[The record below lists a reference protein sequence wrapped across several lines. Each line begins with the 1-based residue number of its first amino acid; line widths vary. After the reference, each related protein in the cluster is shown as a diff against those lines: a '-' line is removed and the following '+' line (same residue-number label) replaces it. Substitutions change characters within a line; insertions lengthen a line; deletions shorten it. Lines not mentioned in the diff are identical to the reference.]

1 MSLKRKTFNIFAAA
15 VMIFGS
21 IPTTFLSVHAEGET
35 SSSDA
40 PQHSKTV
47 TSNGDGT
54 YNITLSVTGK
64 QESSTDVSKAN
75 VVIVFDTSNSMEYG
89 TSCTVDNY
97 YTNNDTDQYG
107 YISSD
112 QTYRPLYRYYG
123 DWVHD
128 TNHVPYYGTHYN
140 CVSDRLTVAKNATTD
155 LISKLLAN
163 NSLEGADNDTV
174 EISLVNFATSV
185 RSTTSWSTNETT
197 LKNTVNGYNVPNN
210 IQGGTNWETALSAAK
225 TLVDNRISNQPK
237 ESNYVIFVSD
247 GDPTFRDSRMGASG
261 PNNDWNNEA
270 GKWGTGSSDPHSWN
284 YNAAKAVAD
293 TIAASSNT
301 KLYAVGAFGN
311 VTNMQNL
318 AGSSNYYEA
327 SNQQALEN
335 AFKQIVD
342 QITNA
347 LSLTHVKFTDGI
359 TALTTAA
366 VSGNP
371 DNFTYT
377 KGGTAWAD
385 APEAEIKTIDG
396 VKTVV
401 WDLGDTTLKDGET
414 ATVSFTVWPSQ
425 ESYDLLAD
433 LNNGKKKYSDLTDD
447 QKASIVE
454 NDGVYSLQT
463 NTEWPTLTYST
474 VETVTVNGV
483 PTTTVSDPITIE
495 IRNDGP
501 MPLDVRKLTLEKKWE
516 DDLDPSQ
523 REEVNGEVV
532 LNFYKDKNPYEED
545 IKLTEENH
553 WKLENYIAIAPGVM
567 ISNDSSNYD
576 TLKAGHTE
584 YSFGG
589 KKYIILETGHDYY
602 FEEEDINSH
611 FELTNYIYHPMV
623 VDNTLMNVFFTRD
636 ADDKITGIEE
646 FRVMESVSATN
657 TLKGGINIQKKVVD
671 KENKVVNTKD
681 SFEVT
686 AHLIDA
692 DGKPYKYDYRIYYG
706 ENNPEYESHI
716 VYKTD
721 ENGEYVLDEDGNKI
735 ILYSRSDHIYA
746 TDETAGEFTE
756 TIYVGDT
763 IRIVNVDSGV
773 QYYVEEAAKDGYEA
787 KPTIVY
793 EEAYGTEDSE
803 DAEQTD
809 DGYYVVSG
817 NTASSA
823 TVINKFLNAKTEV
836 DFEKTWYGEDGNVLS
851 GKDLPGSVTIE
862 LFKKGADGKKVST
875 GKTKTISSETDWKG
889 SFTDLPKYD
898 NGVEIVYSIEES
910 AIKDAETREGYDGYF
925 FEFDSEENNGQHAV
939 VGRWQVA
946 TLEDFIVKNTWKP
959 ASDTVSG
966 HTSFNIVKIDKNT
979 KEVLSG
985 ATFELKLKDGTT
997 FTATT
1002 DANGEAT
1009 FDYLGAG
1016 EYTLKETNAPNDYE
1030 LISAEPNVIIEIA
1043 GRKLTNVN
1051 INRLE
1056 NTYEYIFSLTA
1067 SQVSGYQYDTNSRTF
1082 TVENEPIPYIDITA
1096 AKVWD
1101 DDNDRD
1107 GLRKNYANYYIA
1119 VRNNSGKYVGY
1130 QKLVLVNKDNYK
1142 FPHLP
1147 TKTVNGD
1154 DITYEIVEAS
1164 ACSGSGNSIQ
1174 CTEFDE
1180 DDDYTATVSNG
1191 VVTNYHKPALYGDLT
1206 VQKIWN
1212 DGNNELVRPTTIT
1225 VELYGEITN
1234 DEGEK
1239 ETWME
1244 GSKEISSANEWK
1256 WTFKNLYKYKNGK
1269 EITYSVQESKLGNT
1283 AFGEEESTIIIYA
1296 SDGAIEG
1303 SWTKSVNNETFEVTN
1318 TWKEAEDEIIYNGES
1333 AFTIKKID
1341 KDGKALSDVVFAVEG
1356 HSDKITDKNGE
1367 ISITVPITK
1376 TKKTENFKYVISE
1389 KEAKEGYDPVDGS
1402 ATVTISCTS
1411 KLTDKD
1417 TDELINTYTKTCVFS
1432 EEGDDGF
1439 DWKESNLTLIVV
1451 NNRSMAKSLTIKK
1464 TVKGLSAEVLADLE
1478 FTIEGP
1484 EDFGEDGKMTLV
1496 VKDDCS
1502 IEGEIITCEL
1512 EGEVP
1517 TGEYTVTESN
1527 ADVEYFELKI
1537 SGDNGKEKKVNAN
1550 ERAEFKIT
1558 NKYEVEKTWYKVVKV
1573 WQDEHDKDGIRPTE
1587 LEVNLLANG
1596 EPIQTKKLS
1605 AKNETQDD
1613 FGEDLEKSDVWEW
1626 TFEDLPVADENAEV
1640 IEYYAEEILEADGYE
1655 QIDEIGGMHTVIF
1668 VNMHEPVVDPCEEGG
1683 CGGEVPPVKTPET
1696 GKLTKSHNND
1706 AVEGA
1711 WTGNMIGGAMMV
1723 ILGISLVA
1731 FGKRKGVKL
1740 TK

>member
-1 MSLKRKTFNIFAAA
+1 MSLKRKIFNIFAAA
-15 VMIFGS
+15 VMVFGQM
-21 IPTTFLSVHAEGET
+21 PTAFLTAHAEGET
-35 SSSDA
+35 PSSDA

-47 TSNGDGT
+47 TSNDDGT

-89 TSCTVDNY
+89 TDCTVDNY

-112 QTYRPLYRYYG
+112 QTYRPLYRYFG
-123 DWVHD
+123 DWVYGNNRVEYH
-128 TNHVPYYGTHYN
+128 GTHYN
-140 CVSDRLTVAKNATTD
+140 CASDRLTVAKNATTS

-197 LKNTVNGYNVPNN
+197 LKNTVNGYNVPNS

-247 GDPTFRDSRMGASG
+247 GDPTFRDSQMGASDFG
-261 PNNDWNNEA
+261 PNSDWNNDA
-270 GKWGTGSSDPHSWN
+270 GKWGTGSTDPNSWN

-347 LSLTHVKFTDGI
+347 LSLTNVKFTDGI

-371 DNFTYT
+371 NNFTYT
-377 KGGTAWAD
+377 KGGTTWAD
-385 APEAEIKTIDG
+385 APEAEITTVDG
-396 VKTVV
+396 VKTVI
-401 WDLGDTTLKDGET
+401 WDLGDTTLKNGET

-433 LNNGKKKYSDLTDD
+433 LNNGKKQYSDLTDD

-483 PTTTVSDPITIE
+483 PTTTVSDPITID
-495 IRNDGP
+495 IKNDGP

-532 LNFYKDKNPYEED
+532 LNFYKDDTPYEED
-545 IKLTEENH
+545 IHLTESNH

-576 TLKAGHTE
+576 SLKAGHTE

-623 VDNTLMNVFFTRD
+623 VDNSLMNVFFTRD
-636 ADDKITGIEE
+636 ADDNITGIEE

-657 TLKGGINIQKKVVD
+657 TLKGGINIQKRVED
-671 KENKVVNTKD
+671 KAGNEVETKD

-686 AHLIDA
+686 VHLIDA

-716 VYKTD
+716 VYQKD
-721 ENGEYVLDEDGNKI
+721 ENGEYVLDEDGNKVV
-735 ILYSRSDHIYA
+735 LYSRSDHIYA

-773 QYYVEEAAKDGYEA
+773 QYYVEETAKSGYATE
-787 KPTIVY
+787 PTIVY

-803 DAEQTD
+803 DAEQAD

-823 TVINKFLNAKTEV
+823 TVINKFLDEKTKV
-836 DFEKTWYGEDGNVLS
+836 DFEKTWYGEDGSVLS

-875 GKTKTISSETDWKG
+875 GKTETINAESDWKG
-889 SFTDLPKYD
+889 SFTNLPEYD
-898 NGVEIVYSIEES
+898 NGVEIVYSVEES
-910 AIKDAETREGYDGYF
+910 AIEGATYDEGYYY
-925 FEFDSEENNGQHAV
+925 EFDSVENNDQHAV
-939 VGRWQVA
+939 VGRWQVE
-946 TLEDFIVKNTWKP
+946 TLEDFIVRNTWKP

-979 KEVLSG
+979 KEPLSG
-985 ATFELKLKDGTT
+985 AKFELKLKDGTT

-1002 DANGEAT
+1002 NADGEAT
-1009 FDYLGAG
+1009 FNNLGAG
-1016 EYTLKETNAPNDYE
+1016 EYTLKETDAPEDYK
-1030 LISAEPNVIIEIA
+1030 LISGEPNINIEIA
-1043 GRKLTNVN
+1043 GRKLISVNTNK
-1051 INRLE
+1051 LE
-1056 NTYEYIFSLTA
+1056 NTYEYIFSLSV
-1067 SQVSGYQYDTNSRTF
+1067 SQVSGYQYDVNSRSF
-1082 TVENEPIPYIDITA
+1082 TVENEPIPYTDITA

-1101 DDNDRD
+1101 DGDDRD

-1130 QKLVLVNKDNYK
+1130 QKLMLVNKDNYK
-1142 FPHLP
+1142 FTHLP

-1164 ACSGSGNSIQ
+1164 TCSGSGSSIQ
-1174 CTEFDE
+1174 CTKFDQ
-1180 DDDYTATVSNG
+1180 DDDYTATVADG
-1191 VVTNYHKPALYGDLT
+1191 VVTNFHKPALYDDLT

-1212 DGNNELVRPTTIT
+1212 DGNNELVRPTAVTI
-1225 VELYGEITN
+1225 ELYGEITN

-1244 GSKEISSANEWK
+1244 DSKDISSANEWK

-1269 EITYSVQESKLGNT
+1269 EITYSVQESKLGDT

-1303 SWTKSVNNETFEVTN
+1303 SWTKSVDNEKFEVTN
-1318 TWKEAEDEIIYNGES
+1318 TWKEAEDEIIYDGES
-1333 AFTIKKID
+1333 EFTIKKID
-1341 KDGKALSDVVFAVEG
+1341 KDGKPLSDVVFAVEG
-1356 HSDKITDKNGE
+1356 HSDKITDKKGE
-1367 ISITVPITK
+1367 IPITVPITK
-1376 TKKTENFKYVISE
+1376 TKKTESFEYVISE

-1402 ATVTISCTS
+1402 AMVTISCTS
-1411 KLTDKD
+1411 KLTGKD
-1417 TDELINTYTKTCVFS
+1417 TDKLINTYTKTCVFS
-1432 EEGDDGF
+1432 EDGDDGF
-1439 DWKESNLTLIVV
+1439 DWEESNLTLTVV

-1464 TVKGLSAEVLADLE
+1464 TVKGLSAEVLTDLE

-1484 EDFGEDGKMTLV
+1484 EDFGEEGKLTL
-1496 VKDDCS
+1496 KASEDCAISDDT
-1502 IEGEIITCEL
+1502 ITCD
-1512 EGEVP
+1512 VDDRIP
-1517 TGEYTVTESN
+1517 TGNYTVTESN
-1527 ADVEYFELKI
+1527 AEVEYFELTV
-1537 SGDNGKEKKVNAN
+1537 SGDNEAEKEVAKDDEVVF
-1550 ERAEFKIT
+1550 EIT
-1558 NKYEVEKTWYKVVKV
+1558 NTYDVEKVEYYVDKV
-1573 WQDEHDKDGIRPTE
+1573 WEDEHNKDGSRPESLTI
-1587 LEVNLLANG
+1587 NLLANG
-1596 EPIQTKKLS
+1596 EVVDTLELTMKDAYIIDES
-1605 AKNETQDD
+1605 D
-1613 FGEDLEKSDVWEW
+1613 EDYVTGDIWGSLWEG
-1626 TFEDLPVADENAEV
+1626 LPYADENAEV
-1640 IEYYAEEILEADGYE
+1640 IVYTVEEVLESDGYE
-1655 QIDEIGGMHTVIF
+1655 QLAVFGDEYASTFLNYHK
-1668 VNMHEPVVDPCEEGG
+1668 PVDPCAEGG
-1683 CGGEVPPVKTPET
+1683 CGGDVIPPAPDT
-1696 GKLTKSHNND
+1696 GMITGPLGEGLTS
-1706 AVEGA
+1706 AGWV
-1711 WTGNMIGGAMMV
+1711 GNVFGGVAII
-1723 ILGISLVA
+1723 ILGVSLFVA
-1731 FGKRKGVKL
+1731 GRREEENV
-1740 TK
+1740 TE